1 MRTLET
7 FPPEEQELLRKATE
21 VICSVARQH
30 GVEVV
35 QIYLFGSRAR
45 GDAQRDSDWDFYVVI
60 DKETSFAQRQQIA
73 SRIRRSLAQQ
83 RMACDVLVQGEQTVS
98 QRHSDTGYL
107 TYYALREGVP
117 LYEHRHG

>member
-45 GDAQRDSDWDFYVVI
+45 GDAQRDSDWDFYVMTSGQI
-60 DKETSFAQRQQIA
+60 DGWQIRAVVTEAKRILARLRIPNDIIFVPRGRYQRFRAYIGD
-73 SRIRRSLAQQ
+73 LAH
-83 RMACDVLVQGEQTVS
+83 DVEQ
-98 QRHSDTGYL
+98 
-107 TYYALREGVP
+107 EGVRI
-117 LYEHRHG
+117 L